1 MNDVK
6 NAVIRPLRFTADV
19 GAMRAFL
26 ETLGLRSRIESER
39 GGWVDML
46 TGGGMVALHDASS
59 SSTGGQPGQT
69 TLSFEADR
77 IDELRDRLEQVGFVD
92 ATVFDEAYGRV
103 LSVTG
108 PDAVVI
114 WVDERSEDMYGYKVH
129 DARPDDRWSV
139 TPYLTGAEEPAW
151 NRFFEGIGVQTPVR
165 FGPADGTFAV
175 RLDLSTTED
184 LDDVQRRLDAYQVT
198 RTATGV
204 EIVDPDGQ
212 LVVVHR

>member
-1 MNDVK
+1 MSNVT
-6 NAVIRPLRFTADV
+6 IRPLRFTADV
-19 GAMRAFL
+19 EGMRAFL

-46 TGGGMVALHDASS
+46 TGRGMVALHDAAS

-69 TLSFEADR
+69 NLSFEADK

-108 PDAVVI
+108 PDGVVI
-114 WVDERSEDMYGYKVH
+114 WVDERADDLYGYKVH
-129 DARPDDRWSV
+129 DARPDERWSV
-139 TPYLTGAEEPAW
+139 TPYLTGAEEPGW
-151 NRFFEGIGVQTPVR
+151 RRFFEGVGMDTPTR
-165 FGPADGTFAV
+165 FGPTDGGFAV

-184 LDDVQRRLDAYQVT
+184 LDEVQGRLDSYEVT
-198 RTATGV
+198 RTATGL

-212 LVVVHR
+212 LVVVHG